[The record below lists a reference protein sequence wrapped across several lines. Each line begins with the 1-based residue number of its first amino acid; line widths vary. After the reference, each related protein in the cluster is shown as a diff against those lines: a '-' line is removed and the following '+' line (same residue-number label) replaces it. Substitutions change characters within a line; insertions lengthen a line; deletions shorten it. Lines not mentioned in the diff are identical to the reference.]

1 MAAQTLPAPRGMRT
15 FYTVWLGQLVS
26 LLGSSTTSFA
36 IGIWLFTE
44 TGSVTAVALVNVF
57 YLVAAAAASVV
68 AGAVVDRHDRRMVII
83 VADTVQALASLA
95 IGLLLLL
102 GWFEVWAIYV
112 AVALSSAAQAF
123 QGPAWGASIP
133 MIVPKEQLGRAAGL
147 GRLNQA
153 VGRLAAPALA
163 GALLLTIGIGGVI
176 LVDFATFLFAI
187 TVLFFVRIPN
197 PPPSADT
204 SAEKRSVLRDIRFG
218 WRYLLSRQG
227 LLTFIIIVSLLN
239 LFLNFA
245 TTLTVPMALLI
256 ANEATVGVM
265 MSIESSGMLVGTLVM
280 SAWGGPKRRRVWL
293 VLAMIMVQGA
303 SLFIIAARP
312 SIVLM
317 TVGGFLM
324 MLCFALIGT
333 NMGPV
338 FQTKVALDVQGRV
351 FATSAFLSVILEP
364 MGQVVVG
371 PLTDRVFEP
380 LMARGGALAPVL
392 GPLIGVGPGR
402 GMAVVFFLMGACIV
416 GLGLYG
422 FLNPRVRLLEEE
434 LPDVLPN
441 EAEVEREREE
451 VAGSGMTPA
460 VEFRE

>member
-1 MAAQTLPAPRGMRT
+1 
-15 FYTVWLGQLVS
+15 
-26 LLGSSTTSFA
+26 
-36 IGIWLFTE
+36 
-44 TGSVTAVALVNVF
+44 
-57 YLVAAAAASVV
+57 
-68 AGAVVDRHDRRMVII
+68 
-83 VADTVQALASLA
+83 
-95 IGLLLLL
+95 
-102 GWFEVWAIYV
+102 
-112 AVALSSAAQAF
+112 
-123 QGPAWGASIP
+123 
-133 MIVPKEQLGRAAGL
+133 
-147 GRLNQA
+147 
-153 VGRLAAPALA
+153 
-163 GALLLTIGIGGVI
+163 
-176 LVDFATFLFAI
+176 
-187 TVLFFVRIPN
+187 
-197 PPPSADT
+197 
-204 SAEKRSVLRDIRFG
+204 
-218 WRYLLSRQG
+218 
-227 LLTFIIIVSLLN
+227 
-239 LFLNFA
+239 
-245 TTLTVPMALLI
+245 MALLI

-280 SAWGGPKRRRVWL
+280 SVWGGPKRRRVWL

-434 LPDVLPN
+434 LPDVLPG
-441 EAEVEREREE
+441 EAEVEREGGE

-460 VEFRE
+460 VEFRD